1 MAMDE
6 QAARTDVEK
15 LRELLDHTTNK
26 SKKQKEKADEYRITF
41 ENLEQYPYLMWQ
53 SA

>member
-1 MAMDE
+1 MDE

-15 LRELLDHTTNK
+15 LRELLDRTTNK